1 MLIDISV
8 ALSLFYL
15 FYQLSREDYWV
26 LSIKLWIIFLFLV
39 SDPSSFENTLLYEQL
54 LLKIFFN
61 ALTCYILFVRS
72 ISYLPHL

>member
-15 FYQLSREDYWV
+15 FYQLSREDYWA

-54 LLKIFFN
+54 LLKIF
-61 ALTCYILFVRS
+61 S
-72 ISYLPHL
+72 MH